1 MLILAE
7 LIAQAEVLASAMSS
21 AKINIV
27 GGDGQFFDQFIRAV
41 SLGQA
46 LDGVVHN
53 SDTAKQMM
61 SGYLSGD
68 KSITDDIKEVLTRPA
83 VDSEAVKNL
92 SVSAALHR
100 VMGQVGDGQ
109 RGKLASLLER
119 AKELGLD

>member
-1 MLILAE
+1 G
-7 LIAQAEVLASAMSS
+7 SA
-21 AKINIV
+21 NNNLV

-61 SGYLSGD
+61 SGYLSGEESLT
-68 KSITDDIKEVLTRPA
+68 KDIKEVLSRPA
-83 VDSEAVKNL
+83 VDSEAIKNL
-92 SVSAALHR
+92 SVSAALTK
-100 VMGQVGDGQ
+100 VMGSLGEGQ
-109 RGKLASLLER
+109 RGKVATLLQR